1 MGINT
6 VIIASEDFST
16 IRHLT
21 VGERVPTH
29 GISSCKIVLGTGD
42 AHGGN
47 KVRGDRGKGGD
58 HHDGLHNRGGGHY
71 GGVEHGGEEVRD
83 KNHLILHNQSMKCYI
98 SR

>member
-1 MGINT
+1 MRTNT
-6 VIIASEDFST
+6 FIIASEDFST

-47 KVRGDRGKGGD
+47 KVRGEGM
-58 HHDGLHNRGGGHY
+58 
-71 GGVEHGGEEVRD
+71 VATTMMAFTIGEEV
-83 KNHLILHNQSMKCYI
+83 IMEE
-98 SR
+98 